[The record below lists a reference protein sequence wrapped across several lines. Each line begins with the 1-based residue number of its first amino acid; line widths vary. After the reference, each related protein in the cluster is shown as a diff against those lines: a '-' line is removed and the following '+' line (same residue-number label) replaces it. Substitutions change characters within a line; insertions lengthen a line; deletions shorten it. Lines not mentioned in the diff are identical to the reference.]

1 MKGYILDNYP
11 KSYLDCQNLFCV
23 ELPPKIKEE
32 EEIKEEKD
40 IKENNNK
47 GHNKKEKEEEKI
59 EEIDYNREVIKESL
73 PDYIIMIKNYN
84 EESLKNKLQKNPEYN
99 EKQQELD
106 SRFNRRLE
114 AYKKYNESNDVNF
127 RNLEDF
133 FKENNVKIFYV
144 NEAEYMENKTKIEED
159 LIQNLEKDG
168 FVDNYSKL
176 FDEEDEVEFIRPIIE
191 EKEKEN
197 EENILNI
204 NEEESKELADENKT
218 NLNLEESQNKSR
230 KIDVIKEDEGEESIV
245 RIRQNE
251 KRKTQRRLK
260 EKEEHNKS
268 RTKAKKSITKEKMQE
283 KEENIEEN
291 TKKRK
296 SGMKVEAKKVKISKN
311 KTEEEQINDL
321 KEREKILIEKKSEI
335 IRRYISENIMPILAK
350 GILFVS
356 RNLPEDPVEALANF
370 LMYNSFDIGKETD
383 KNLVELEK
391 MIQETEH

>member
-1 MKGYILDNYP
+1 M
-11 KSYLDCQNLFCV
+11 
-23 ELPPKIKEE
+23 
-32 EEIKEEKD
+32 
-40 IKENNNK
+40 
-47 GHNKKEKEEEKI
+47 
-59 EEIDYNREVIKESL
+59 
-73 PDYIIMIKNYN
+73 
-84 EESLKNKLQKNPEYN
+84 
-99 EKQQELD
+99 
-106 SRFNRRLE
+106 
-114 AYKKYNESNDVNF
+114 
-127 RNLEDF
+127 
-133 FKENNVKIFYV
+133 
-144 NEAEYMENKTKIEED
+144 
-159 LIQNLEKDG
+159 
-168 FVDNYSKL
+168 
-176 FDEEDEVEFIRPIIE
+176 
-191 EKEKEN
+191 
-197 EENILNI
+197 
-204 NEEESKELADENKT
+204 
-218 NLNLEESQNKSR
+218 EESQNKSR

-370 LMYNSFDIGKETD
+370 LMYNSFDIGKDTD

-391 MIQETEH
+391 MIQETDH

>member
-1 MKGYILDNYP
+1 
-11 KSYLDCQNLFCV
+11 
-23 ELPPKIKEE
+23 
-32 EEIKEEKD
+32 
-40 IKENNNK
+40 
-47 GHNKKEKEEEKI
+47 
-59 EEIDYNREVIKESL
+59 
-73 PDYIIMIKNYN
+73 MIKNYN

-106 SRFNRRLE
+106 NRFNRRLE

-370 LMYNSFDIGKETD
+370 LMYNSFDIGKDTD

-391 MIQETEH
+391 MIQETDH